1 MLMHNPPH
9 PGEVLRGLYMEP
21 LGLTVTELARA
32 LGVSRK
38 AVSQLVNGHTRITP
52 NLAIRLSRAFS
63 DTADGWLNMQTQFDL
78 WQESRRAGKLHV
90 RVLRPPGAVEPR
102 SNEVA

>member
-9 PGEVLRGLYMEP
+9 PGEVLRGLYMKP
-21 LGLTVTELARA
+21 LGLKVTELARA

-52 NLAIRLSRAFS
+52 NLAIRLARAFS
-63 DTADGWLNMQTQFDL
+63 NTADGWMNMQTQFDL
-78 WQESRRAGKLHV
+78 WHESQSLRRV
-90 RVLRPPGAVEPR
+90 RIPSIVDQRRKPA
-102 SNEVA
+102 